1 MTKILPVLRRK
12 SVRLVVGLTL
22 LAGVAGSFA
31 SSSFAA
37 AGPNEVIS
45 SNPASGSTLQVPP
58 TQIQLTFRAAV
69 QGDLKVELLCGPN
82 ADVPVALSAPATED
96 SLVYA
101 IPLLGQQPENGQCVI
116 KWSIASSNSAGS
128 ISFALSVTQDSAA
141 VVTESTLVS
150 PGETVT
156 AIGETVTTYSG
167 AGSKTGLV
175 LGLLRIAEYLFV
187 SALFGGLILMLLAW
201 PEGTEYPICLRFF
214 KLTWLLSVVTMYLIV
229 AMNSFRHS
237 NSGFASSL
245 SPFSWFGHTGGSA
258 GAILILRFVLV
269 VAAFWVAFDPEKIV
283 DPTTQVPA
291 LTIVTLMMATYGL
304 TRVGQHVSFLNYVF
318 GVGHA
323 LSIGL
328 WLGGMILLVRTVLS
342 APGESDLVQAVLG
355 FAKLSGP
362 LMIVGVIT
370 GFIQMLLLDGLSI
383 FTSGHGRLG
392 ILVIMFSA
400 LMIFV
405 ALMLKSFV
413 ATKFARIENL
423 TGKMAWRLRR
433 VLTVEIVIGVVVLAL
448 TSWMVPMKPPQANA
462 AVIKSS
468 VAYEFREE
476 LQNDR
481 FHIVLSISP
490 ATTGTNAMRIELLNP
505 KRVNNFTIKL
515 IPPDP
520 AFEGIEI
527 NVPLKRRGAA
537 IVAYDGLF
545 NLKVAGVWSIE
556 VTGATTTG
564 EMVPLAT
571 TLTVVQSTTP
581 ETTVPE
587 TTLPVVTSTTVGG

>member
-1 MTKILPVLRRK
+1 MTKILHVLRRK
-12 SVRLVVGLTL
+12 SVRLACGLGL
-22 LAGVAGSFA
+22 LAAVAGTFA
-31 SSSFAA
+31 PSAFAT
-37 AGPNEVIS
+37 AGTNEVIS
-45 SNPASGSTLQVPP
+45 SNPDSGSTLQVPP
-58 TQIQLTFRAAV
+58 KALQLNFRTV
-69 QGDLKVELLCGPN
+69 VEGDLKVELLCGPN
-82 ADVPVALSAPATED
+82 ADISVALNPPATQD
-96 SLVYA
+96 NLVFG
-101 IPLLGQQPENGQCVI
+101 IPLTGQQPENGQCVI

-128 ISFALSVTQDSAA
+128 IAFALNVTQDSTATA
-141 VVTESTLVS
+141 TETTIVA

-167 AGSKTGLV
+167 AGRKTGIV
-175 LGLLRIAEYLFV
+175 LGLLRIAEYLLV

-214 KLTWLLSVVTMYLIV
+214 KLTWLLAVVTMYLIV
-229 AMNSFRHS
+229 AMNTFRHS
-237 NSGFASSL
+237 NDGFASAL
-245 SPFSWFGHTGGSA
+245 SPFSWFSHTGGSA

-269 VAAFWVAFDPEKIV
+269 AGAFWVAFDPEKIV

-291 LTIVTLMMATYGL
+291 LTIITLMMATYGL
-304 TRVGQHVSFLNYVF
+304 TRVGQNVPFLNYVF

-328 WLGGMILLVRTVLS
+328 WLGGMILLVRTVLTG
-342 APGESDLVQAVLG
+342 PGDSDLVQAVLG
-355 FAKLSGP
+355 FTKISGP
-362 LMIVGVIT
+362 LMVVGAIT
-370 GFIQMLLLDGLSI
+370 GFIQMLLLDGLAI
-383 FTSGHGRLG
+383 FSSGHGRLG
-392 ILVIMFSA
+392 ILGMVFTA
-400 LMIFV
+400 LMVFL

-413 ATKFARIENL
+413 ATKFARIEDL
-423 TGKMAWRLRR
+423 SGKMAWRLRR
-433 VLTVEIVIGVVVLAL
+433 VLTAEIVIGIVVLAL

-505 KRVNNFTIKL
+505 KRINNFTIKL

-556 VTGATTTG
+556 VIGATTTG
-564 EMVPLAT
+564 ELVPLAT
-571 TLTVVQSTTP
+571 TLTVVQSATPETTIAP
-581 ETTVPE
+581 ETTVPTE
-587 TTLPVVTSTTVGG
+587 TTVGG

>member
-12 SVRLVVGLTL
+12 SVRLACGLGL
-22 LAGVAGSFA
+22 LAAVAGTFA
-31 SSSFAA
+31 PSAFAT
-37 AGPNEVIS
+37 AGTNEVIS
-45 SNPASGSTLQVPP
+45 SNPDSGSTLQVPP
-58 TQIQLTFRAAV
+58 KALQLNFRTV
-69 QGDLKVELLCGPN
+69 VEGDLKVELLCGPN
-82 ADVPVALSAPATED
+82 ADISVALNPPATQD
-96 SLVYA
+96 NLVFG
-101 IPLLGQQPENGQCVI
+101 IPLTGQQPENGQCVI

-128 ISFALSVTQDSAA
+128 IAFALNVTQDSTTAA
-141 VVTESTLVS
+141 TETTVVA

-167 AGSKTGLV
+167 AGRKTGIV

-214 KLTWLLSVVTMYLIV
+214 KLTWLLAVVTMYLIV
-229 AMNSFRHS
+229 AMNTFRHS
-237 NSGFASSL
+237 NDGFASAL
-245 SPFSWFGHTGGSA
+245 SPFSWFSHTGGSA

-269 VAAFWVAFDPEKIV
+269 AGAFWVAFDPEKIV

-291 LTIVTLMMATYGL
+291 LTIITLMMATYGL
-304 TRVGQHVSFLNYVF
+304 TRVGQNVSFLNYVF

-328 WLGGMILLVRTVLS
+328 WLGGMILLVRTVLTG
-342 APGESDLVQAVLG
+342 PGDSDLVQAVLG
-355 FAKLSGP
+355 FTKISGP
-362 LMIVGVIT
+362 LMVVGAIT
-370 GFIQMLLLDGLSI
+370 GFVQMLLLDGLAI
-383 FTSGHGRLG
+383 FSSGHGRLG
-392 ILVIMFSA
+392 VLGMVFTA
-400 LMIFV
+400 LMVFL

-413 ATKFARIENL
+413 TTKFVRIENL

-433 VLTVEIVIGVVVLAL
+433 VLTAEIVIGIVVLAL
-448 TSWMVPMKPPQANA
+448 TSWMIPMKPPQANA

-564 EMVPLAT
+564 DMVPLAT

-587 TTLPVVTSTTVGG
+587 TTVPAVPTTVGG

>member
-12 SVRLVVGLTL
+12 AVRLVCGLGL
-22 LAGVAGSFA
+22 LAAVGGAFA
-31 SSSFAA
+31 PTAFAA
-37 AGPNEVIS
+37 AGTNEVIS
-45 SNPASGSTLQVPP
+45 SNPASGSTEQVPP
-58 TQIQLTFRAAV
+58 KQIQLTFRTAV
-69 QGDLKVELLCGPN
+69 EGDLVVELLCGPN
-82 ADVPVALSAPATED
+82 ADVPVALSAPATQD
-96 SLVYA
+96 NLVYA

-116 KWSIASSNSAGS
+116 KWGIASSNSAGS
-128 ISFALSVTQDSAA
+128 ISFALAVSQDSAA
-141 VVTESTLVS
+141 AATETTVVA

-156 AIGETVTTYSG
+156 AIGETVTTFSG
-167 AGSKTGLV
+167 AGRKTGIV

-214 KLTWLLSVVTMYLIV
+214 KLTWLLSIVTMYLIV
-229 AMNSFRHS
+229 AMNTFRHS
-237 NSGFASSL
+237 NEGFASAL

-269 VAAFWVAFDPEKIV
+269 AAAFWVAFDPEKIV

-304 TRVGQHVSFLNYVF
+304 TRVGQNVPFLNYVF

-328 WLGGMILLVRTVLS
+328 WLGGMILLVRTVLT
-342 APGESDLVQAVLG
+342 APGDSDLVQAVIG
-355 FAKLSGP
+355 FAKVSGP

-370 GFIQMLLLDGLSI
+370 GFIQMLLLDGLAI

-392 ILVIMFSA
+392 ILGIVFSA
-400 LMIFV
+400 LMIFL

-433 VLTVEIVIGVVVLAL
+433 VLTAEIIIGIVVLAL
-448 TSWMVPMKPPQANA
+448 TSWMIPMKPPQANA

-587 TTLPVVTSTTVGG
+587 TTVPAVTTTTVGG

>member
-12 SVRLVVGLTL
+12 AVRLVCGLGL
-22 LAGVAGSFA
+22 LGAVAGSFA
-31 SSSFAA
+31 PTAFAA
-37 AGPNEVIS
+37 AGTNEVIS
-45 SNPASGSTLQVPP
+45 SNPASGSTEQVPP
-58 TQIQLTFRAAV
+58 KQIQLTFRTAV
-69 QGDLKVELLCGPN
+69 EGDLVVELLCGPN
-82 ADVPVALSAPATED
+82 ADTPVALSAPATQD
-96 SLVYA
+96 NLVYA

-128 ISFALSVTQDSAA
+128 ISFALAVTQDSAA
-141 VVTESTLVS
+141 AVTESTAVP
-150 PGETVT
+150 PGETVA

-167 AGSKTGLV
+167 AGRKTGIV
-175 LGLLRIAEYLFV
+175 LGLLRIAEYFFV

-201 PEGTEYPICLRFF
+201 PEGTEYSICLRYF
-214 KLTWLLSVVTMYLIV
+214 KLTWLLSIVTMYVIV
-229 AMNSFRHS
+229 AMNTFRHS
-237 NSGFASSL
+237 NDGFASAL
-245 SPFSWFGHTGGSA
+245 SPFNWFSHTGGSG
-258 GAILILRFVLV
+258 GAILILRFVLIA
-269 VAAFWVAFDPEKIV
+269 AAFWVAFDPEKIV

-304 TRVGQHVSFLNYVF
+304 TRVGQNVSFLNYVF

-328 WLGGMILLVRTVLS
+328 WLGGMILLVRTVL
-342 APGESDLVQAVLG
+342 AGPGDSDLVQAVLG

-362 LMIVGVIT
+362 LMIVGAIT
-370 GFIQMLLLDGLSI
+370 GFIQMLLLDGLAI
-383 FTSGHGRLG
+383 FSSGHGRLG
-392 ILVIMFSA
+392 ILGMVFTA
-400 LMIFV
+400 LMIFL
-405 ALMLKSFV
+405 ALMLKKFV
-413 ATKFARIENL
+413 ATRFGRVENL

-433 VLTVEIVIGVVVLAL
+433 VLTAEIAIGVVVLAL

-520 AFEGIEI
+520 AFEGIQV

-564 EMVPLAT
+564 ELVPLAT
-571 TLTVVQSTTP
+571 TLTVVQSNTP
-581 ETTVPE
+581 ETTVP
-587 TTLPVVTSTTVGG
+587 

>member
-1 MTKILPVLRRK
+1 MTTFLPVLRRK
-12 SVRLVVGLTL
+12 SVRLVCGLGL
-22 LAGVAGSFA
+22 VAALAGLFSPSAFATAGT
-31 SSSFAA
+31 
-37 AGPNEVIS
+37 NEVIS

-58 TQIQLTFRAAV
+58 TQIQLTFRTAV
-69 QGDLKVELLCGPN
+69 EGELKVELLCGPG
-82 ADVPVALSAPATED
+82 ADIPVALSAPATED
-96 SLVYA
+96 NLVYA

-128 ISFALSVTQDSAA
+128 ISFVLAVTQDSTAIA
-141 VVTESTLVS
+141 SETTVVA

-167 AGSKTGLV
+167 AGRKTGIV
-175 LGLLRIAEYLFV
+175 YGLLRIAEYFFV

-201 PEGTEYPICLRFF
+201 PEGVEYPICLRFF
-214 KLTWLLSVVTMYLIV
+214 KISWLLSIATMYLIV
-229 AMNSFRHS
+229 SMNTFRHS
-237 NSGFASSL
+237 NDGFASAL
-245 SPFSWFGHTGGSA
+245 SPFSWFSHTGGSA
-258 GAILILRFVLV
+258 GAILILRFVLIA
-269 VAAFWVAFDPEKIV
+269 AAFWVAFDPEKIV
-283 DPTTQVPA
+283 DPATQVPA

-304 TRVGQHVSFLNYVF
+304 TRVGQNVSILNFVF

-328 WLGGMILLVRTVLS
+328 WLGGMILLVRTVLT
-342 APGESDLVQAVLG
+342 APGESDLVQAVIG
-355 FAKLSGP
+355 FTKLSGP
-362 LMIVGVIT
+362 LMIAAVLT
-370 GFIQMLLLDGLSI
+370 GFLQMLLLDGLAI

-392 ILVIMFSA
+392 VLVMLFSA
-400 LMIFV
+400 LMIFL
-405 ALMLKSFV
+405 ALMLKNFV
-413 ATKFARIENL
+413 ALKFARIENL
-423 TGKMAWRLRR
+423 SGKMAWRLRR
-433 VLTVEIVIGVVVLAL
+433 VMTAEIVIGIVVLAL
-448 TSWMVPMKPPQANA
+448 TSWMIPMKPPQANA
-462 AVIKSS
+462 AEVKTS

-481 FHIVLSISP
+481 FHIVLSVSP
-490 ATTGTNAMRIELLNP
+490 TTTGTNAMRIELLNP

-520 AFEGIEI
+520 AFEGIQI

-571 TLTVVQSTTP
+571 TLNVVQSTTP
-581 ETTVPE
+581 ETTIAPE
-587 TTLPVVTSTTVGG
+587 TTLPTETTVGG

>member
-1 MTKILPVLRRK
+1 MTKILHVLRRK
-12 SVRLVVGLTL
+12 SVRLACGLGL
-22 LAGVAGSFA
+22 LAAVGGAFA
-31 SSSFAA
+31 PTAFAA
-37 AGPNEVIS
+37 AGTNEVIS
-45 SNPASGSTLQVPP
+45 SNPDSGSTLQVPP
-58 TQIQLTFRAAV
+58 KALQLNFRTV
-69 QGDLKVELLCGPN
+69 VEGDLKVELLCGPN
-82 ADVPVALSAPATED
+82 ADISVALNPPATQD
-96 SLVYA
+96 NLVFG
-101 IPLLGQQPENGQCVI
+101 IPLTGQQPENGQCVI

-128 ISFALSVTQDSAA
+128 IAFALNVTQDSTATA
-141 VVTESTLVS
+141 TETTIVA

-167 AGSKTGLV
+167 AGRKTGIV
-175 LGLLRIAEYLFV
+175 LGLLRIAEYLLV

-214 KLTWLLSVVTMYLIV
+214 KLTWLLAVVTMYLIV
-229 AMNSFRHS
+229 AMNTFRHS
-237 NSGFASSL
+237 NDGFASAL
-245 SPFSWFGHTGGSA
+245 SPFSWFSHTGGSA

-269 VAAFWVAFDPEKIV
+269 AGAFWVAFDPEKIV

-291 LTIVTLMMATYGL
+291 LTIITLMMATYGL
-304 TRVGQHVSFLNYVF
+304 TRVGQNVPFLNYVF

-328 WLGGMILLVRTVLS
+328 WLGGMILLVRTVLTG
-342 APGESDLVQAVLG
+342 PGDSDLVQAVLG
-355 FAKLSGP
+355 FTKISVP
-362 LMIVGVIT
+362 LMVVGAIT
-370 GFIQMLLLDGLSI
+370 GFIQMLLLDGLAI
-383 FTSGHGRLG
+383 FSSGHGRLG
-392 ILVIMFSA
+392 ILGMVFTA
-400 LMIFV
+400 LLVFL
-405 ALMLKSFV
+405 ALMLKNFV
-413 ATKFARIENL
+413 ATKFTRIEDL
-423 TGKMAWRLRR
+423 TGKLAWRLRR
-433 VLTVEIVIGVVVLAL
+433 VLTAEIAIGIVVLAL
-448 TSWMVPMKPPQANA
+448 TSWMIPMKPPQANA

-505 KRVNNFTIKL
+505 KRINNFTIKL

-564 EMVPLAT
+564 DMVPLAT

-587 TTLPVVTSTTVGG
+587 TTVPAVPTTVGG

>member
-12 SVRLVVGLTL
+12 SVRLACGLGL
-22 LAGVAGSFA
+22 LAAVAGTFVPSAFA
-31 SSSFAA
+31 T
-37 AGPNEVIS
+37 AGTNEVIS
-45 SNPASGSTLQVPP
+45 SNPDSGSTLQVPP
-58 TQIQLTFRAAV
+58 KALQLNFRTV
-69 QGDLKVELLCGPN
+69 VEGDLKVELLCGPN
-82 ADVPVALSAPATED
+82 ADISVALNPPATQD
-96 SLVYA
+96 NLVFG
-101 IPLLGQQPENGQCVI
+101 IPLTGQQPENGQCVI

-128 ISFALSVTQDSAA
+128 IAFALNVTQDSTATA
-141 VVTESTLVS
+141 TETTIVA

-156 AIGETVTTYSG
+156 SIGETVTTYSG
-167 AGSKTGLV
+167 AGRKTGIV

-214 KLTWLLSVVTMYLIV
+214 KLTWLLAVVTMYLIV
-229 AMNSFRHS
+229 AMNTFRHS
-237 NSGFASSL
+237 NDGFASAL
-245 SPFSWFGHTGGSA
+245 SPFSWFSHTGGSA

-269 VAAFWVAFDPEKIV
+269 VGAFWVAFDPEKIV

-304 TRVGQHVSFLNYVF
+304 TRVGQDVPFLNYVF

-328 WLGGMILLVRTVLS
+328 WLGGMILLVRTVLTG
-342 APGESDLVQAVLG
+342 PGDSDLVQAVLG
-355 FAKLSGP
+355 FTKISDP
-362 LMIVGVIT
+362 LMVVGTIT
-370 GFIQMLLLDGLSI
+370 GFIQMLLLDGLAI
-383 FTSGHGRLG
+383 FSSGHGRLG
-392 ILVIMFSA
+392 ILGMVFTA
-400 LMIFV
+400 LMVFL
-405 ALMLKSFV
+405 ALMLKNFV
-413 ATKFARIENL
+413 ATKFARIEGL

-433 VLTVEIVIGVVVLAL
+433 VLTAEIVIGIVVLAL
-448 TSWMVPMKPPQANA
+448 TSWMIPMKPPQANA
-462 AVIKSS
+462 AVTKSS

-505 KRVNNFTIKL
+505 KRINNFIIKL

-527 NVPLKRRGAA
+527 KVPLKRRGAA

-556 VTGATTTG
+556 ITGATTTG
-564 EMVPLAT
+564 DMVPLAT

-587 TTLPVVTSTTVGG
+587 TTVPAVPTTVGG

>member
-12 SVRLVVGLTL
+12 SVRLVCGLGL
-22 LAGVAGSFA
+22 LAAVAGTFA
-31 SSSFAA
+31 PSAFAA

-45 SNPASGSTLQVPP
+45 SNPASGSTLQVYPKS
-58 TQIQLTFRAAV
+58 IQLNFRSV
-69 QGDLKVELLCGPN
+69 VEGELKAELLCGPN
-82 ADVPVALSAPATED
+82 ADIAVALNPPVTQD
-96 SLVYA
+96 NLVFG
-101 IPLLGQQPENGQCVI
+101 IPLQGQQPENGQCVI

-128 ISFALSVTQDSAA
+128 IAFALNVTQDNTA
-141 VVTESTLVS
+141 VATETTVVS

-156 AIGETVTTYSG
+156 AIGETVTTFSG
-167 AGSKTGLV
+167 AGRKTGIV

-214 KLTWLLSVVTMYLIV
+214 KLTWLLSIVTMYLIV
-229 AMNSFRHS
+229 AMNTFRHS
-237 NSGFASSL
+237 NDGFASAL

-269 VAAFWVAFDPEKIV
+269 AAAFWVAFDPEKIV

-304 TRVGQHVSFLNYVF
+304 TRVGQNVSFLNYVF

-328 WLGGMILLVRTVLS
+328 WLGGMILLVRTVLTG
-342 APGESDLVQAVLG
+342 PGDSDLVQAVLG
-355 FAKLSGP
+355 FTKISGP

-370 GFIQMLLLDGLSI
+370 GFIQMLLLDGLAI

-392 ILVIMFSA
+392 ILGMVFSA
-400 LMIFV
+400 LMIFL
-405 ALMLKSFV
+405 ALMLKNFV

-433 VLTVEIVIGVVVLAL
+433 VLTAEIVIGIVVLAL
-448 TSWMVPMKPPQANA
+448 TSWMIPMKPPQANA

-545 NLKVAGVWSIE
+545 NLKMAGVWSIE

-587 TTLPVVTSTTVGG
+587 TTVPAVTTTTVGG

>member
-1 MTKILPVLRRK
+1 MTKFLPVLRRK
-12 SVRLVVGLTL
+12 SVRLVCGLGL
-22 LAGVAGSFA
+22 LAAVAGTFT
-31 SSSFAA
+31 SSALAA

-69 QGDLKVELLCGPN
+69 EGDLVVELLCGPN

-96 SLVYA
+96 KLVFA

-128 ISFALSVTQDSAA
+128 ISFALAVTQDNTA
-141 VVTESTLVS
+141 VATETTVVS

-156 AIGETVTTYSG
+156 AIGETVTTFSG
-167 AGSKTGLV
+167 AGRKTGIV
-175 LGLLRIAEYLFV
+175 LGLLRIAEYMFV

-214 KLTWLLSVVTMYLIV
+214 KLTWLLSIVTMHLIV
-229 AMNSFRHS
+229 AMNTFRHS
-237 NSGFASSL
+237 NDGFASAL

-269 VAAFWVAFDPEKIV
+269 AAAFWVAFDPEKIV

-304 TRVGQHVSFLNYVF
+304 TRVGQHVSFFNYVF

-328 WLGGMILLVRTVLS
+328 WLGGMILLVRTVLTG
-342 APGESDLVQAVLG
+342 PGDSDLVQAVLG
-355 FAKLSGP
+355 FTKISGP
-362 LMIVGVIT
+362 LIIVGAIT
-370 GFIQMLLLDGLSI
+370 GFIQMLLLDGLAI

-392 ILVIMFSA
+392 ILGIVFSA
-400 LMIFV
+400 LMIFL

-413 ATKFARIENL
+413 ATKFARIETL

-433 VLTVEIVIGVVVLAL
+433 VLTAEIVIGIVVLAL
-448 TSWMVPMKPPQANA
+448 TSWMIPMKPPQANA
-462 AVIKSS
+462 AVMKSS

-520 AFEGIEI
+520 AFEGIQI

-581 ETTVPE
+581 ETTIAPE
-587 TTLPVVTSTTVGG
+587 TTLPTETSVGG

>member
-12 SVRLVVGLTL
+12 SVRLACGLGL
-22 LAGVAGSFA
+22 LAAVAGTFA
-31 SSSFAA
+31 PSAFAT
-37 AGPNEVIS
+37 AGTNEVIS
-45 SNPASGSTLQVPP
+45 SNPDSGSTLQVPP
-58 TQIQLTFRAAV
+58 KALQLNFRTV
-69 QGDLKVELLCGPN
+69 VEGDLKVELLCGPN
-82 ADVPVALSAPATED
+82 ADISVALNPPATQD
-96 SLVYA
+96 NLVFG
-101 IPLLGQQPENGQCVI
+101 IPLTGQQPENGQCVI

-128 ISFALSVTQDSAA
+128 IAFALNVTQDSTATA
-141 VVTESTLVS
+141 TETTIVA

-167 AGSKTGLV
+167 AGRKTGIV
-175 LGLLRIAEYLFV
+175 LGLLRIAEYLLV

-214 KLTWLLSVVTMYLIV
+214 KLTWLLAVVTMYLIV
-229 AMNSFRHS
+229 AMNTFRHS
-237 NSGFASSL
+237 NDGFASAL
-245 SPFSWFGHTGGSA
+245 SPFSWFSHTGGSA

-269 VAAFWVAFDPEKIV
+269 AGAFWVAFDPEKIV

-291 LTIVTLMMATYGL
+291 LTIITLMMATYGL
-304 TRVGQHVSFLNYVF
+304 TRVGQNVPFLNYVF

-328 WLGGMILLVRTVLS
+328 WLGGMVLLVRTVLTG
-342 APGESDLVQAVLG
+342 PGDSDLVQAELG
-355 FAKLSGP
+355 FTKISGP
-362 LMIVGVIT
+362 LMVVGAIT
-370 GFIQMLLLDGLSI
+370 GFIQMLLLDGLAI
-383 FTSGHGRLG
+383 FSSGHGRLG
-392 ILVIMFSA
+392 ILGMVFTA
-400 LMIFV
+400 LMVFL

-413 ATKFARIENL
+413 ATKFARIEDL
-423 TGKMAWRLRR
+423 SGKMAWRLRR
-433 VLTVEIVIGVVVLAL
+433 VLTAEIVIGIVVLAL
-448 TSWMVPMKPPQANA
+448 TSWMIPMKPPQANA

-505 KRVNNFTIKL
+505 KRINNFIIKL

-556 VTGATTTG
+556 VIGATTTG
-564 EMVPLAT
+564 ELVPLAT

-581 ETTVPE
+581 ETTIPE
-587 TTLPVVTSTTVGG
+587 TTVPAVPTTVGG

>member
-12 SVRLVVGLTL
+12 SVRLVCGLGL
-22 LAGVAGSFA
+22 LAAVAGTFA
-31 SSSFAA
+31 PSAFAA

-69 QGDLKVELLCGPN
+69 EGDLAVELLCGPN

-96 SLVYA
+96 KLVFA

-128 ISFALSVTQDSAA
+128 ISFALAVTQDNTA
-141 VVTESTLVS
+141 VATETTVVA
-150 PGETVT
+150 PGESVA
-156 AIGETVTTYSG
+156 AIGETVTTFSG
-167 AGSKTGLV
+167 AGSKTGIV

-214 KLTWLLSVVTMYLIV
+214 KLTWLLSIVTMYLIV
-229 AMNSFRHS
+229 AMNTFRHS
-237 NSGFASSL
+237 NEGFASAL

-269 VAAFWVAFDPEKIV
+269 AAAFWVAFDPEKIV

-304 TRVGQHVSFLNYVF
+304 TRVGQNVPFLNYVF

-328 WLGGMILLVRTVLS
+328 WLGGMILLVRTVLT
-342 APGESDLVQAVLG
+342 APGDSDLVQAVIG
-355 FAKLSGP
+355 FAKVSGP

-370 GFIQMLLLDGLSI
+370 GFIQMLLLDGLAI

-392 ILVIMFSA
+392 ILGIVFSA
-400 LMIFV
+400 LMIFL

-433 VLTVEIVIGVVVLAL
+433 VLTVEIVIGIVVLAL
-448 TSWMVPMKPPQANA
+448 TSWMIPMKPPQANA

-587 TTLPVVTSTTVGG
+587 TTVPAVTTTTVGG

>member
-1 MTKILPVLRRK
+1 MTKFLPVLRRK
-12 SVRLVVGLTL
+12 TVRLVCGLGL
-22 LAGVAGSFA
+22 LAAVAGTFA
-31 SSSFAA
+31 PSAFAA
-37 AGPNEVIS
+37 AGTNEVIS

-69 QGDLKVELLCGPN
+69 EGDLAVELLCGPN
-82 ADVPVALSAPATED
+82 ADIPVALSAPATED
-96 SLVYA
+96 NLVWA

-128 ISFALSVTQDSAA
+128 ISFALAVTQDSTA
-141 VVTESTLVS
+141 VATETTVVA

-167 AGSKTGLV
+167 AGRKTGIV

-214 KLTWLLSVVTMYLIV
+214 KLTWLLAVVTMYLIV
-229 AMNSFRHS
+229 AMNTFRHS
-237 NSGFASSL
+237 NDGFASAL
-245 SPFSWFGHTGGSA
+245 SPFSWFSHTGGSA

-269 VAAFWVAFDPEKIV
+269 AGAFWVAFDPEKIV

-291 LTIVTLMMATYGL
+291 LTIVTLMMAMYGL
-304 TRVGQHVSFLNYVF
+304 TRVGQDIPFLNYVF

-328 WLGGMILLVRTVLS
+328 WLGGMILLVRTVLTG
-342 APGESDLVQAVLG
+342 PGDSDLVQAVLG
-355 FAKLSGP
+355 FTKISGP
-362 LMIVGVIT
+362 LMVVGAIT
-370 GFIQMLLLDGLSI
+370 GFIQMLLLDGLAI
-383 FTSGHGRLG
+383 FSSGHGRLG
-392 ILVIMFSA
+392 ILGMVFTA
-400 LMIFV
+400 LMVFL

-413 ATKFARIENL
+413 ATKFARIEDL

-433 VLTVEIVIGVVVLAL
+433 VLTAEIVIGVVVLAL

-505 KRVNNFTIKL
+505 KRINNFTIKL

-556 VTGATTTG
+556 VMGATTTG
-564 EMVPLAT
+564 ELVPLAT
-571 TLTVVQSTTP
+571 TLTVVQSATP

-587 TTLPVVTSTTVGG
+587 TTVPAVPTTVGG

>member
-1 MTKILPVLRRK
+1 MTKILPDLRRK
-12 SVRLVVGLTL
+12 AVRLVCGLGL
-22 LAGVAGSFA
+22 LAAVGGAFA
-31 SSSFAA
+31 PTAFAA
-37 AGPNEVIS
+37 AGTNEVIS
-45 SNPASGSTLQVPP
+45 SNPASGSTQQVPP
-58 TQIQLTFRAAV
+58 KALQLNFRTV
-69 QGDLKVELLCGPN
+69 VEGELKVELLCGPN
-82 ADVPVALSAPATED
+82 ADIAVALNPPVTQD
-96 SLVYA
+96 NLVFG
-101 IPLLGQQPENGQCVI
+101 IPLTGQQPENGQCVI

-128 ISFALSVTQDSAA
+128 ISFALA
-141 VVTESTLVS
+141 VVQDTTAVATETTVVA

-167 AGSKTGLV
+167 AGRKTGIV
-175 LGLLRIAEYLFV
+175 LGLLRIAEYFFV

-214 KLTWLLSVVTMYLIV
+214 KLTWLLSIVTMFLIV
-229 AMNSFRHS
+229 SMNTFRHS
-237 NSGFASSL
+237 NDGFASAL
-245 SPFSWFGHTGGSA
+245 SPFSWFSHSGGSG
-258 GAILILRFVLV
+258 GAILILRFVLIA
-269 VAAFWVAFDPEKIV
+269 AAFWVAFDPEKIV

-291 LTIVTLMMATYGL
+291 LTIITLMMATYGL
-304 TRVGQHVSFLNYVF
+304 TRVGQNVPFLNYVF

-328 WLGGMILLVRTVLS
+328 WLGGMILLVRTVLTG
-342 APGESDLVQAVLG
+342 PGDSDLVQAVIG
-355 FAKLSGP
+355 FTKISGL
-362 LMIVGVIT
+362 LMIVGAIT
-370 GFIQMLLLDGLSI
+370 GFIQMLLLDGLAI
-383 FTSGHGRLG
+383 FSSGHGRLG
-392 ILVIMFSA
+392 ILGMVFTA
-400 LMIFV
+400 LMIFL
-405 ALMLKSFV
+405 ALMLKRFV
-413 ATKFARIENL
+413 ATRFARVENL

-433 VLTVEIVIGVVVLAL
+433 VLTAEIVIGIVVLAL
-448 TSWMVPMKPPQANA
+448 TSWMIPMKPPQANA

-564 EMVPLAT
+564 ELVPLAT
-571 TLTVVQSTTP
+571 TLTVAQSATP
-581 ETTVPE
+581 ETTVPTE
-587 TTLPVVTSTTVGG
+587 TTVGG

>member
-12 SVRLVVGLTL
+12 SVRLACGLGL
-22 LAGVAGSFA
+22 LAAVAGTFA
-31 SSSFAA
+31 PSAFAT
-37 AGPNEVIS
+37 AGTNEVIS
-45 SNPASGSTLQVPP
+45 SNPDSGSTLQVPP
-58 TQIQLTFRAAV
+58 KALQLNFRTV
-69 QGDLKVELLCGPN
+69 VEGDLKVELLCGPN
-82 ADVPVALSAPATED
+82 ADISVALNPPATQD
-96 SLVYA
+96 NLVFG
-101 IPLLGQQPENGQCVI
+101 IPLTGQQPENGQCVI

-128 ISFALSVTQDSAA
+128 IAFALNVTQDSTATA
-141 VVTESTLVS
+141 TETTIVA

-167 AGSKTGLV
+167 AGRKTGIV
-175 LGLLRIAEYLFV
+175 LGLLRIAEYLLV

-214 KLTWLLSVVTMYLIV
+214 KLTWLLAVVTMYLIV
-229 AMNSFRHS
+229 AMNTFRHS
-237 NSGFASSL
+237 NDGFASAL
-245 SPFSWFGHTGGSA
+245 SPFSWFSHTGGSA

-269 VAAFWVAFDPEKIV
+269 AGAFWVAFDPEKIV

-291 LTIVTLMMATYGL
+291 LTIITLMMATYGL
-304 TRVGQHVSFLNYVF
+304 TRVGQNVPFLNYVF

-328 WLGGMILLVRTVLS
+328 WLGGMILLVRTVLTG
-342 APGESDLVQAVLG
+342 PGDSDLVQAVLG
-355 FAKLSGP
+355 FTKISGS
-362 LMIVGVIT
+362 LMVVGAIT
-370 GFIQMLLLDGLSI
+370 GFIQMLLLDGLAI
-383 FTSGHGRLG
+383 FSSGHGRLG
-392 ILVIMFSA
+392 ILGMVFTA
-400 LMIFV
+400 LMVFL

-413 ATKFARIENL
+413 ATKFARIEDL
-423 TGKMAWRLRR
+423 SGKMAWRLRR
-433 VLTVEIVIGVVVLAL
+433 VLTAEIVIGIVVLAL
-448 TSWMVPMKPPQANA
+448 TSWMIPMKPPQANA

-505 KRVNNFTIKL
+505 KRINNFIIKL

-556 VTGATTTG
+556 VIGATTTG
-564 EMVPLAT
+564 ELVPLAT

-587 TTLPVVTSTTVGG
+587 TTVPAVPTTVGG

>member
-12 SVRLVVGLTL
+12 SVRLACGLGL
-22 LAGVAGSFA
+22 LAAVAGTFVPSAFA
-31 SSSFAA
+31 T
-37 AGPNEVIS
+37 AGTNEVIS
-45 SNPASGSTLQVPP
+45 SNPDSGSTLQVPP
-58 TQIQLTFRAAV
+58 KALQLNFRTV
-69 QGDLKVELLCGPN
+69 VEGDLKVELLCGPN
-82 ADVPVALSAPATED
+82 ADISVALNPPATQD
-96 SLVYA
+96 NLVFG
-101 IPLLGQQPENGQCVI
+101 IPLTGQQPENGQCVI

-128 ISFALSVTQDSAA
+128 IAFALNVTQDSTATA
-141 VVTESTLVS
+141 TETTIVA

-156 AIGETVTTYSG
+156 SIGETVTTYSG
-167 AGSKTGLV
+167 AGRKTGIV

-214 KLTWLLSVVTMYLIV
+214 KLTWLLAVVTMYLIV
-229 AMNSFRHS
+229 AMNTFRHS
-237 NSGFASSL
+237 NDGFASAL
-245 SPFSWFGHTGGSA
+245 SPFSWFSHTGGSA

-269 VAAFWVAFDPEKIV
+269 VGAFWVAFDPEKIV

-304 TRVGQHVSFLNYVF
+304 TRVGQDVPFLNYVF

-328 WLGGMILLVRTVLS
+328 WLGGMILLVRTVLTG
-342 APGESDLVQAVLG
+342 PGDSDLVQAVLG
-355 FAKLSGP
+355 FTKISDP
-362 LMIVGVIT
+362 LMVVGTIT
-370 GFIQMLLLDGLSI
+370 GFIQMLLLDGLAI
-383 FTSGHGRLG
+383 FSSGHGRLG
-392 ILVIMFSA
+392 ILGMVFTA
-400 LMIFV
+400 LMVFL
-405 ALMLKSFV
+405 ALMLKNFV
-413 ATKFARIENL
+413 ATKFARIEDL

-433 VLTVEIVIGVVVLAL
+433 VLTAEIVIGIVVLAL
-448 TSWMVPMKPPQANA
+448 TSWMIPMKPPQANA
-462 AVIKSS
+462 AVTKSS

-505 KRVNNFTIKL
+505 KRINNFIIKL

-527 NVPLKRRGAA
+527 KVPLKRRGAA

-556 VTGATTTG
+556 ITGATTTG
-564 EMVPLAT
+564 DMVPLAT

-587 TTLPVVTSTTVGG
+587 TTVPAVPTTVGG

>member
-12 SVRLVVGLTL
+12 SVRLVCGLGL
-22 LAGVAGSFA
+22 LAAVAGTFA
-31 SSSFAA
+31 PSAFAA

-69 QGDLKVELLCGPN
+69 EGDLAVELLCGPN
-82 ADVPVALSAPATED
+82 ADVPVALSAQATED
-96 SLVYA
+96 KLVFA

-128 ISFALSVTQDSAA
+128 ISFALAVTQDNTA
-141 VVTESTLVS
+141 VATETTVVA
-150 PGETVT
+150 PGESVA
-156 AIGETVTTYSG
+156 AIGETVTTFSG
-167 AGSKTGLV
+167 AGRKTGIV

-214 KLTWLLSVVTMYLIV
+214 KLTWLLSIVTMYLIV
-229 AMNSFRHS
+229 AMNTFRHS
-237 NSGFASSL
+237 NEGFASAL

-269 VAAFWVAFDPEKIV
+269 AAAFWVAFDPEKIV

-304 TRVGQHVSFLNYVF
+304 TRVGQNVPFLNYVF

-328 WLGGMILLVRTVLS
+328 WLGGMILLVRTVLT
-342 APGESDLVQAVLG
+342 APGDSDLVQAVIG
-355 FAKLSGP
+355 FAKVSGP

-370 GFIQMLLLDGLSI
+370 GFIQMLLLDGLAI

-392 ILVIMFSA
+392 ILGIVFSA
-400 LMIFV
+400 LMIFL

-433 VLTVEIVIGVVVLAL
+433 VLTAEIIIGIVVLAL
-448 TSWMVPMKPPQANA
+448 TSWMIPMKPPQANA

-587 TTLPVVTSTTVGG
+587 TTVPAVTSTTVGG

>member
-12 SVRLVVGLTL
+12 SVRLACGLGL
-22 LAGVAGSFA
+22 LAAVAGTFA
-31 SSSFAA
+31 PSAFAT
-37 AGPNEVIS
+37 AGTNEVIS
-45 SNPASGSTLQVPP
+45 SNPDSGSTLQVPP
-58 TQIQLTFRAAV
+58 KALQLNFRTV
-69 QGDLKVELLCGPN
+69 VEGDLKVELLCGPN
-82 ADVPVALSAPATED
+82 ADISVALNPPATQD
-96 SLVYA
+96 NLVFG
-101 IPLLGQQPENGQCVI
+101 IPLTGQQPENGQCVI

-128 ISFALSVTQDSAA
+128 IAFALNVTQDSTATA
-141 VVTESTLVS
+141 TETTIVA

-167 AGSKTGLV
+167 AGRKTGIV
-175 LGLLRIAEYLFV
+175 LGLLRIAEYLLV

-214 KLTWLLSVVTMYLIV
+214 KLTWLLAVVTMYLIV
-229 AMNSFRHS
+229 AMNTFRHS
-237 NSGFASSL
+237 NDGFASAL
-245 SPFSWFGHTGGSA
+245 SPFSWFSHTGGSA

-269 VAAFWVAFDPEKIV
+269 AGAFWVAFDPEKIV

-291 LTIVTLMMATYGL
+291 LTIITLMMATYGL
-304 TRVGQHVSFLNYVF
+304 TRVGQNVPFLNYVF

-328 WLGGMILLVRTVLS
+328 WLGGMILLVRTVLTG
-342 APGESDLVQAVLG
+342 PGDSDLVQAVLG
-355 FAKLSGP
+355 FTKISGP
-362 LMIVGVIT
+362 LMVAGAIT
-370 GFIQMLLLDGLSI
+370 GFIQMLLLDGLAI
-383 FTSGHGRLG
+383 FSSGHGRLG
-392 ILVIMFSA
+392 ILGMVFTA
-400 LMIFV
+400 LMVFL

-413 ATKFARIENL
+413 ATKFARIEDL
-423 TGKMAWRLRR
+423 SGKMAWRLRR
-433 VLTVEIVIGVVVLAL
+433 VLTAEIVIGIVVLAL
-448 TSWMVPMKPPQANA
+448 TSWMIPMKPPQANA

-505 KRVNNFTIKL
+505 KRINNFIIKL

-556 VTGATTTG
+556 VIGATTTG
-564 EMVPLAT
+564 ELVPLAT

-587 TTLPVVTSTTVGG
+587 TTVPAVPTTVGG

>member
-12 SVRLVVGLTL
+12 SVRLVCGLGL
-22 LAGVAGSFA
+22 LAAVAGTFVPSAFA
-31 SSSFAA
+31 T
-37 AGPNEVIS
+37 AGTNEVIS
-45 SNPASGSTLQVPP
+45 SNPDSGSTLQVPP
-58 TQIQLTFRAAV
+58 KALQLNFRTV
-69 QGDLKVELLCGPN
+69 VEGDLKVELLCGPN
-82 ADVPVALSAPATED
+82 ADIAVALNPPATQD
-96 SLVYA
+96 NLVFG
-101 IPLLGQQPENGQCVI
+101 IPLTGQQPENGQCVI

-128 ISFALSVTQDSAA
+128 IAFALNVTQDSTTAA
-141 VVTESTLVS
+141 TETTVVA

-167 AGSKTGLV
+167 AGRKTGIV

-214 KLTWLLSVVTMYLIV
+214 KLTWLLSIVTMYLIV
-229 AMNSFRHS
+229 AMNTFRHS
-237 NSGFASSL
+237 NDGFASAL

-269 VAAFWVAFDPEKIV
+269 AAAFWVAFDPEKIV

-304 TRVGQHVSFLNYVF
+304 TRVGQNVSFLNYVF

-328 WLGGMILLVRTVLS
+328 WLGGMILLVRTVLTG
-342 APGESDLVQAVLG
+342 PGDSDLVQAVLG
-355 FAKLSGP
+355 FTKISGS
-362 LMIVGVIT
+362 LMIVGVIS
-370 GFIQMLLLDGLSI
+370 GFIQMLLLDGLAI

-392 ILVIMFSA
+392 ILGMVFSA
-400 LMIFV
+400 LMIFL

-433 VLTVEIVIGVVVLAL
+433 VLTAEIVIGIVVLAL
-448 TSWMVPMKPPQANA
+448 TSWMIPMKPPQANA

-490 ATTGTNAMRIELLNP
+490 ATTGTNAMRIELFNP

-587 TTLPVVTSTTVGG
+587 TTVPAVPTTVGG

>member
-1 MTKILPVLRRK
+1 MTKILPDLRRK
-12 SVRLVVGLTL
+12 AVRLVCGLGL
-22 LAGVAGSFA
+22 LAAVGGAFA
-31 SSSFAA
+31 PTAFAA
-37 AGPNEVIS
+37 AGTNEVIS
-45 SNPASGSTLQVPP
+45 SNPASGSTQQVPP
-58 TQIQLTFRAAV
+58 KALQLNFRTV
-69 QGDLKVELLCGPN
+69 VEGELKVELLCGPN
-82 ADVPVALSAPATED
+82 ADIAVALNPPVTQD
-96 SLVYA
+96 NLVFG
-101 IPLLGQQPENGQCVI
+101 IPLTGQQPENGQCVI

-128 ISFALSVTQDSAA
+128 ISFALA
-141 VVTESTLVS
+141 VVQDTTAVATETTVVA

-167 AGSKTGLV
+167 AGRKTGIV
-175 LGLLRIAEYLFV
+175 LGLLRIAEYFFV

-214 KLTWLLSVVTMYLIV
+214 KLTWLLSIVTMYIIV
-229 AMNSFRHS
+229 SMNTFRHS
-237 NSGFASSL
+237 NDGFASAL
-245 SPFSWFGHTGGSA
+245 SPFSWFSHTGGSG
-258 GAILILRFVLV
+258 GAILILRFVLIA
-269 VAAFWVAFDPEKIV
+269 AAFWVAFDPEKIV

-291 LTIVTLMMATYGL
+291 LTIITLMMATYGL
-304 TRVGQHVSFLNYVF
+304 TRVGQNVPFLNYVF

-328 WLGGMILLVRTVLS
+328 WLGGMILLVRTVLTG
-342 APGESDLVQAVLG
+342 PGDSDLVQAVIG
-355 FAKLSGP
+355 FTKISSP
-362 LMIVGVIT
+362 LMIVGAIT
-370 GFIQMLLLDGLSI
+370 GFIQMLLLDGLAI
-383 FTSGHGRLG
+383 FSSGHGRLG
-392 ILVIMFSA
+392 ILGMVFTA
-400 LMIFV
+400 LMIFL
-405 ALMLKSFV
+405 ALMLKRFV
-413 ATKFARIENL
+413 ATRFARVENL

-433 VLTVEIVIGVVVLAL
+433 VLTAEIVIGIVVLAL
-448 TSWMVPMKPPQANA
+448 TSWMIPMKPPQANA

-564 EMVPLAT
+564 ELVPLAT
-571 TLTVVQSTTP
+571 TLTVAQSATP
-581 ETTVPE
+581 ETTVPTE
-587 TTLPVVTSTTVGG
+587 TTVGG

>member
-1 MTKILPVLRRK
+1 MTKILHVLRRK
-12 SVRLVVGLTL
+12 SVRLVCGLGL
-22 LAGVAGSFA
+22 LAAVAGTFA
-31 SSSFAA
+31 PSAFAT
-37 AGPNEVIS
+37 AGTNEVIS
-45 SNPASGSTLQVPP
+45 SNPDSGSTLQVPP
-58 TQIQLTFRAAV
+58 KALQLNFRTV
-69 QGDLKVELLCGPN
+69 VEGDLKVELLCGPN
-82 ADVPVALSAPATED
+82 ADISVALNPPATQD
-96 SLVYA
+96 NLVFG
-101 IPLLGQQPENGQCVI
+101 IPLTGQQPENGQCVI

-128 ISFALSVTQDSAA
+128 IAFALNVTQDSTATA
-141 VVTESTLVS
+141 TETTIVA

-167 AGSKTGLV
+167 AGRKTGIV
-175 LGLLRIAEYLFV
+175 LGLLRIAEYLLV

-214 KLTWLLSVVTMYLIV
+214 KLTWLLAVVTMYLIV
-229 AMNSFRHS
+229 AMNTFRHS
-237 NSGFASSL
+237 NDGFASAL
-245 SPFSWFGHTGGSA
+245 SPFSWFSHTGGSA

-269 VAAFWVAFDPEKIV
+269 AGAFWVAFDPEKIV

-291 LTIVTLMMATYGL
+291 LTIITLMMATYGL
-304 TRVGQHVSFLNYVF
+304 TRVGQNVPFLNYVF
-318 GVGHA
+318 GVGHT

-328 WLGGMILLVRTVLS
+328 WLGGMILLVRTVLTG
-342 APGESDLVQAVLG
+342 PGDSDLVQAVLG
-355 FAKLSGP
+355 FTKISGP
-362 LMIVGVIT
+362 LMVVGAIT
-370 GFIQMLLLDGLSI
+370 GFIQMLLLDGLAI
-383 FTSGHGRLG
+383 FSSGHGRLG
-392 ILVIMFSA
+392 ILGMVFTA
-400 LMIFV
+400 LMVFL

-413 ATKFARIENL
+413 ATKFARIEDL
-423 TGKMAWRLRR
+423 SGKMAWRLRR
-433 VLTVEIVIGVVVLAL
+433 VLTAEIVIGIVVLAL
-448 TSWMVPMKPPQANA
+448 TSWMIPMKPPQANA

-505 KRVNNFTIKL
+505 KRINNFIIKL

-556 VTGATTTG
+556 VIGATTTG
-564 EMVPLAT
+564 ELVPLAT

-587 TTLPVVTSTTVGG
+587 TTVPAVPTTVGG

>member
-12 SVRLVVGLTL
+12 SVRLVCGLGL
-22 LAGVAGSFA
+22 LAAVAGTFA
-31 SSSFAA
+31 PSAFAA

-69 QGDLKVELLCGPN
+69 EGDLAVELLCGPN

-96 SLVYA
+96 KLVFA

-128 ISFALSVTQDSAA
+128 ISFALAVTQDNTA
-141 VVTESTLVS
+141 VATETTVVA
-150 PGETVT
+150 PGESVA
-156 AIGETVTTYSG
+156 AIGETVTTFSG
-167 AGSKTGLV
+167 AGSKTGIV

-214 KLTWLLSVVTMYLIV
+214 KLTWLLSIVTMYLIV
-229 AMNSFRHS
+229 AMNTFRHS
-237 NSGFASSL
+237 NEGFASAL

-269 VAAFWVAFDPEKIV
+269 AAAFWVAFDPEKIV

-304 TRVGQHVSFLNYVF
+304 TRVGQNVPFLNYVF

-328 WLGGMILLVRTVLS
+328 WLGGMILLVRTVLT
-342 APGESDLVQAVLG
+342 APGDSDLVQAVIG
-355 FAKLSGP
+355 FAKVSGP

-370 GFIQMLLLDGLSI
+370 GFIQMLLLDGLAI

-392 ILVIMFSA
+392 ILGIVFSA
-400 LMIFV
+400 LMIFL

-433 VLTVEIVIGVVVLAL
+433 VLTAEIVIGIVVLAL
-448 TSWMVPMKPPQANA
+448 TSWMIPMKPPQANA

-587 TTLPVVTSTTVGG
+587 TTVPAVTTTTVGG

>member
-1 MTKILPVLRRK
+1 
-12 SVRLVVGLTL
+12 
-22 LAGVAGSFA
+22 
-31 SSSFAA
+31 
-37 AGPNEVIS
+37 VIS

-58 TQIQLTFRAAV
+58 TALQLNFRTV
-69 QGDLKVELLCGPN
+69 VEGDLKVELLCGPN
-82 ADVPVALSAPATED
+82 ADKAVALNPPATQD
-96 SLVYA
+96 NLVFG
-101 IPLLGQQPENGQCVI
+101 IPLQGQQPENGQCVI

-128 ISFALSVTQDSAA
+128 ISFALAVTQDNAA
-141 VVTESTLVS
+141 AATETTIVA

-167 AGSKTGLV
+167 AGRKTGIV

-187 SALFGGLILMLLAW
+187 SALFGGMILMLLAW

-214 KLTWLLSVVTMYLIV
+214 KLTWLLAVVTMYLIV
-229 AMNSFRHS
+229 AMNTFRHS
-237 NSGFASSL
+237 NDGFASAL
-245 SPFSWFGHTGGSA
+245 NPFSWFGHTGGSA

-269 VAAFWVAFDPEKIV
+269 AGAYWVAFDPEKIV

-304 TRVGQHVSFLNYVF
+304 TRVGQNVPFLNYVF

-328 WLGGMILLVRTVLS
+328 WLGGMILLVRTVLTG
-342 APGESDLVQAVLG
+342 PGDSDLVQAVLG
-355 FAKLSGP
+355 FTKISGP
-362 LMIVGVIT
+362 LMVVGAIT
-370 GFIQMLLLDGLSI
+370 GFIQMLLLDGLAI
-383 FTSGHGRLG
+383 FSSGHGRLG
-392 ILVIMFSA
+392 ILGMVFTA
-400 LMIFV
+400 LMIFL
-405 ALMLKSFV
+405 ALMMKNFV
-413 ATKFARIENL
+413 ATKFARIEDL

-433 VLTVEIVIGVVVLAL
+433 VLTAEIVIGIVVLAL
-448 TSWMVPMKPPQANA
+448 TSWMIPMKPPQANA

-505 KRVNNFTIKL
+505 KRINNFTIKL

-564 EMVPLAT
+564 DMVPLAT

-587 TTLPVVTSTTVGG
+587 TTVPAVPTTVGG